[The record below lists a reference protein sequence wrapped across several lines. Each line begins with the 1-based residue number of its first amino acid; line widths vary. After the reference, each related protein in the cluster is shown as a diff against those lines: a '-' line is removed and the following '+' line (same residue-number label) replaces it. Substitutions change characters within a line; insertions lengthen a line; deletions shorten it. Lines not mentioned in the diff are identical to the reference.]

1 MKLDP
6 KAKVLFTNS
15 SLYYTMKIGTHYRCM
30 FQSAN
35 HAPGAGYITR
45 PDLFAGLVKN
55 HIAKHITSR
64 LDLTFVPQTFRL
76 FQKDEC
82 QAFFKMI
89 NAWDTSGGA
98 SPSSSVLLGNE
109 EVMFV
114 KKHLNSKRSL
124 KLTNLDR
131 LRLDKLYKNGTLCGQ
146 RVRGAK
152 TVIQEFVHNQILFED
167 KFMFKLKAFLFV
179 ASYDP
184 LVAYY
189 HEDGVE
195 LKQPDEMSS
204 TRIKEFKDLMIFL
217 LAKGFINS
225 EQEFNRKI
233 KEQIKSIMRAT
244 LALSQDKLNRD
255 PQFFDIFSFQMVL
268 DSNLKLKLI
277 SANQN
282 PDLKL
287 RNKETVEKMLG
298 FLFDLGQHRHA
309 KVRTLMESVAAAHQ
323 RTRPIGNST
332 GSGLEEEQRR
342 RPLASLSANVLEKFE
357 EYRRSWPDA
366 ISLPTSFEAV
376 WDSRSLPPAQ

>member
-6 KAKVLFTNS
+6 TAKVLFTNS

-30 FQSAN
+30 FQMAN
-35 HAPGAGYITR
+35 HAPGAGYISR
-45 PDLFAGLVKN
+45 PDLLAGLVKQ

-82 QAFFKMI
+82 QAFFKMM
-89 NAWDTSGGA
+89 NAWDAPGA
-98 SPSSSVLLGNE
+98 ASSSSPVLLGNE

-131 LRLDKLYKNGTLCGQ
+131 LRLEKLYKNGTLCGQ
-146 RVRGAK
+146 RVRGTKLA
-152 TVIQEFVHNQILFED
+152 IQEFVHSQILFQD

-189 HEDGVE
+189 HEDGME
-195 LKQPDEMSS
+195 LKQPDDMSS
-204 TRIKEFKDLMIFL
+204 TRIKEFKDLMTYL
-217 LAKGFINS
+217 VSKGFLKN
-225 EQEFNRKI
+225 ELEFTRKI
-233 KEQIKSIMRAT
+233 KEQIKAIMRAT
-244 LALSQDKLNRD
+244 LALSIDKLHRD

-268 DSNLKLKLI
+268 DPNLKLKLI
-277 SANQN
+277 SASQS

-287 RNKETVEKMLG
+287 RNKETVEKMLD
-298 FLFDLGQHRHA
+298 FLFRLGQHRHGRIRSLLEGV
-309 KVRTLMESVAAAHQ
+309 VRNHSLPQPAPNQTTA
-323 RTRPIGNST
+323 ST
-332 GSGLEEEQRR
+332 AEPEQSR
-342 RPLASLSANVLEKFE
+342 SSANLPSETLRQFE
-357 EYRRSWPDA
+357 EYRRSWPADVR
-366 ISLPTSFEAV
+366 LPPSFEVV
-376 WDSRSLPPAQ
+376 WDSRTLHDSS